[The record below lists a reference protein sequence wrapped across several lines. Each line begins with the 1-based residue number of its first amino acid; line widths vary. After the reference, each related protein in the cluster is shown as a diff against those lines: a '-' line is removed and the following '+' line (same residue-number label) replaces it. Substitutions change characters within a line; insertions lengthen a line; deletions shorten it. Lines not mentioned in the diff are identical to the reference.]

1 MTTKRTVESIG
12 QKLDKQ
18 IELLER
24 QTELLE
30 RIAENDQRFEVD
42 PKALMKAC
50 EDFKRSM
57 VSRADQ

>member
-1 MTTKRTVESIG
+1 MKDIG

-18 IELLER
+18 IELLEKLLV
-24 QTELLE
+24 LLE
-30 RIAENDQRFEVD
+30 RIETNTDQGPDVD

-57 VSRADQ
+57 VSKAAP